1 MIIGV
6 LLPLPFNEP
15 FDYESEEE
23 LPLGT
28 MVRVPFGR
36 EEQIGVVWR
45 HGKSSGLDDKR
56 IRTVIEKFNFPPIAE
71 ELRRLVEFTAA
82 YNCAPL
88 GLVLKMVISVRHCA
102 KRVKSAERTKLTKQ
116 IKRTKRKQGEA
127 TNRQRQTDYRSERQR
142 THVGTNLRAE
152 QLPGIVRL
160 RCSHSWQVSPY
171 DSGGRFRRLVGGGR
185 FGFSVGPGPPRARRA
200 AESCR

>member
-1 MIIGV
+1 MSYHAQTTQHSEWFIHVLRIGAT
-6 LLPLPFNEP
+6 EP
-15 FDYESEEE
+15 ASPATREICKRCRT
-23 LPLGT
+23 LKVTACGT
-28 MVRVPFGR
+28 
-36 EEQIGVVWR
+36 
-45 HGKSSGLDDKR
+45 
-56 IRTVIEKFNFPPIAE
+56 A
-71 ELRRLVEFTAA
+71 
-82 YNCAPL
+82 
-88 GLVLKMVISVRHCA
+88 A